1 MKLKGKT
8 LIELTDVNTGE
19 VTTVE
24 HENMMTNAL
33 NIFFNYNPMG
43 LFNTLVNTRTIK
55 YFNKYFIPICP
66 NLLGGILLFSE
77 ALEENAD
84 KLLVGSSELPMAYA
98 SNNTNPYDDTMRG
111 SMNLNESMAID
122 KGYKFVWD
130 FTTSQGNGTIAALAL
145 TSCYGGALRR

>member
-8 LIELTDVNTGE
+8 IIELTDVNTGE

-33 NIFFNYNPMG
+33 NIFFSHNPMG

-66 NLLGGILLFSE
+66 NLLGGILLFS
-77 ALEENAD
+77 
-84 KLLVGSSELPMAYA
+84 KSSL
-98 SNNTNPYDDTMRG
+98 
-111 SMNLNESMAID
+111 
-122 KGYKFVWD
+122 
-130 FTTSQGNGTIAALAL
+130 GNF
-145 TSCYGGALRR
+145 